1 MMLCC
6 KTQQK
11 LLLIQIFV
19 KKKFYALDKLILSN
33 EFATLDWE
41 SLKRFSIM
49 KAAATEGPRVSDSAL
64 AMQALAEDPFVR
76 ASNQSEA

>member
-33 EFATLDWE
+33 EFANLDWE
-41 SLKRFSIM
+41 SIKRSSIM
-49 KAAATEGPRVSDSAL
+49 QAAASKSPGL
-64 AMQALAEDPFVR
+64 
-76 ASNQSEA
+76 